1 MSGRLGPAAATS
13 GTLAGCI
20 VAAGRQGRNTSPAR
34 RDSRA
39 DGVFEMRLSRAPRP
53 EEVAGS
59 RNTGVLELEF
69 GAVSINSPHPAP
81 HLHTSTLPH
90 HTTPPR
96 RTRCFLGPSASSN
109 SPSRRPLHAPSTTPM
124 FRYPGR
130 GWFLSGWLAWVLT
143 TSTCAQPTATPRL
156 STSREPA
163 LRHSLASLLPTCE
176 QETHSQHSTHA
187 RAVWPSSTWERGVV
201 WEATAL
207 HSTPSRSALDTW
219 TQQADAVQCSAVQC
233 SAVLA

>member
-1 MSGRLGPAAATS
+1 
-13 GTLAGCI
+13 
-20 VAAGRQGRNTSPAR
+20 
-34 RDSRA
+34 
-39 DGVFEMRLSRAPRP
+39 
-53 EEVAGS
+53 
-59 RNTGVLELEF
+59 
-69 GAVSINSPHPAP
+69 
-81 HLHTSTLPH
+81 
-90 HTTPPR
+90 
-96 RTRCFLGPSASSN
+96 
-109 SPSRRPLHAPSTTPM
+109 M

-233 SAVLA
+233 SASLKNCKTCVVDEDAAKGVPHPPARRCGPSRRRSEKKGLGAARRGRRGRRRQWGGVRDHDRPRWAHLEA